1 MTSSAKKIH
10 EGRNVKRFREML
22 GIKQDTLAFE
32 LGEDW
37 NQQKISLPEQKETV
51 DAAPLLQQ
59 ISAALKIPAEAIKNF
74 DEEQAVNVIANT
86 FHERAFENAFANNC
100 TFNFNPLDT
109 LIEALEEN
117 KKLYERLLQ
126 AEKEKVALLEK
137 LLEGK

>member
-1 MTSSAKKIH
+1 MTPSAKKIH

-22 GIKQDTLAFE
+22 GIKQDALAFE

-37 NQQKISLPEQKETV
+37 NQQKISLLEQKETV
-51 DAAPLLQQ
+51 DAALLQQ

-86 FHERAFENAFANNC
+86 FHEKAFENAFANNC
-100 TFNFNPLDT
+100 TFNFNPLDK

-117 KKLYERLLQ
+117 RKLYERLLQ